1 MTLERVHFPCGFWLI
16 KHMRTFLKPDINT
29 KRKWN
34 AKIPLEVLEFLKK
47 RRNIQIERQE
57 RKLDEKSSFAK
68 GSARSV
74 RLTNSGL
81 SFAWVCPF
89 YGTEPNA

>member
-1 MTLERVHFPCGFWLI
+1 MERKNSVRSFGI
-16 KHMRTFLKPDINT
+16 LK
-29 KRKWN
+29 
-34 AKIPLEVLEFLKK
+34 KK

>member
-1 MTLERVHFPCGFWLI
+1 MERKNSVRSFGI
-16 KHMRTFLKPDINT
+16 LK
-29 KRKWN
+29 
-34 AKIPLEVLEFLKK
+34 KK

-81 SFAWVCPF
+81 SFSVWLVWLFTALTLMPKHWNF
-89 YGTEPNA
+89 FN